1 MTNRMIIGIMLIAL
15 GLTAGCG
22 AAAKVIAKKS
32 LSERTDV
39 FIELA
44 DTEARSADVADVTII
59 ADIKTHLEDYCT
71 AGSAEAVHGKGTY
84 SFLINI
90 DGQAVV
96 WNVPGK
102 MHELPTHIDGKASR
116 DPEAGEGMKYVLEK
130 KVRLAAGTHEV
141 FIGLPADHYYT
152 VTDISVQNGKAYV
165 LKFNPIYRHKTSPEG
180 RCSFTKGILKYDA
193 MLSERVIH

>member
-1 MTNRMIIGIMLIAL
+1 MTNRIIIGIMAIAL

-22 AAAKVIAKKS
+22 AAAQVIAKKS
-32 LSERTDV
+32 QSERTDV
-39 FIELA
+39 FMETSG
-44 DTEARSADVADVTII
+44 TEALPAGYADVTIT
-59 ADIKTHLEDYCT
+59 ADIKTHLEKDCS
-71 AGSAEAVHGKGTY
+71 GEPAEAVHGKGTY
-84 SFLINI
+84 LFLINI
-90 DGQAVV
+90 DGQAVL
-96 WNVPGK
+96 WNAPGER
-102 MHELPTHIDGKASR
+102 HELPTHIDGKASR

-152 VTDISVQNGKAYV
+152 VIDISVQNGKAYV

-180 RCSFTKGILKYDA
+180 RGSFTKGILKYDA